1 MPSVFTG
8 NQEII
13 CSPGLFKIQDAFFCP
28 IELVQVKNV
37 VCQNISHE
45 SSAKTARGLQR
56 ILCGERVCK
65 VENNLSPIRPC
76 RHF

>member
-13 CSPGLFKIQDAFFCP
+13 CSPGLFKIQDAFFCCP
-28 IELVQVKNV
+28 IELVEIKNV

-45 SSAKTARGLQR
+45 SSNKTARGLQF
-56 ILCGERVCK
+56 ILYGKEFVR
-65 VENNLSPIRPC
+65 
-76 RHF
+76 